1 MRVRVVSEY
10 AVPQQLQ
17 QATEAIAQLALHHA
31 VTHLRHLTG
40 HIYEK
45 PAATSSQAKDYA
57 RAAQGH
63 AEGAARELLAAK
75 RAELQ
80 AAALLNGGKNPDP
93 ASAEVL
99 KAQAAAKC
107 AEQLKVRRAIDGV
120 CYWLA
125 AAASVPNAALNEAV
139 YSFEYFA

>member
-1 MRVRVVSEY
+1 MIYRHGMMYPRLSLCAARVCS
-10 AVPQQLQ
+10 AW
-17 QATEAIAQLALHHA
+17 
-31 VTHLRHLTG
+31 
-40 HIYEK
+40 
-45 PAATSSQAKDYA
+45 QAKDYA

-107 AEQLKVRRAIDGV
+107 AEQLKVIRLRISPD
-120 CYWLA
+120 CM
-125 AAASVPNAALNEAV
+125 ALL
-139 YSFEYFA
+139 

>member
-1 MRVRVVSEY
+1 V
-10 AVPQQLQ
+10 
-17 QATEAIAQLALHHA
+17 
-31 VTHLRHLTG
+31 
-40 HIYEK
+40 
-45 PAATSSQAKDYA
+45 QAKDYA
-57 RAAQGH
+57 RAAQGQ

-107 AEQLKVRRAIDGV
+107 AEQLKVTGTDFLLFPCCCSINV
-120 CYWLA
+120 FC
-125 AAASVPNAALNEAV
+125 
-139 YSFEYFA
+139 

>member
-1 MRVRVVSEY
+1 M
-10 AVPQQLQ
+10 
-17 QATEAIAQLALHHA
+17 
-31 VTHLRHLTG
+31 
-40 HIYEK
+40 
-45 PAATSSQAKDYA
+45 QAKDYA

-107 AEQLKVRRAIDGV
+107 AEQLKVSLYRGAWAHRILGCRSA
-120 CYWLA
+120 W
-125 AAASVPNAALNEAV
+125 
-139 YSFEYFA
+139 

>member
-1 MRVRVVSEY
+1 M
-10 AVPQQLQ
+10 
-17 QATEAIAQLALHHA
+17 
-31 VTHLRHLTG
+31 
-40 HIYEK
+40 
-45 PAATSSQAKDYA
+45 DYA

-107 AEQLKVRRAIDGV
+107 AEQLKVTRRRYPAVVG
-120 CYWLA
+120 WLQQQVHPCLV
-125 AAASVPNAALNEAV
+125 SL
-139 YSFEYFA
+139 